1 MEAETLSFLECVA
14 LGKEPLVT
22 AEHARLVMQIYKAA
36 DLSVETNRPVDLV
49 VEGAPALAT
58 SHV

>member
-1 MEAETLSFLECVA
+1 
-14 LGKEPLVT
+14 
-22 AEHARLVMQIYKAA
+22 MQIYKAA